1 MQHNNLEPAFSY
13 MMQLI
18 DKNKRLISPQ
28 EYEYCV
34 DIIGRFWDWWHGKD
48 SLSADDLYLLLCE
61 ESDLGAKCLYDFAAH
76 CQADGNEALSNMWEC
91 IVAILMIM
99 VRIAY
104 QNEGAAYVPQD
115 LENINAEK
123 MATFL
128 EQIKP
133 TTTAKELLENQKG
146 ICY

>member
-1 MQHNNLEPAFSY
+1 MQHKNLEPAFSY
-13 MMQLI
+13 MRRLL
-18 DKNKRLISPQ
+18 DKNKRLIGPQ
-28 EYEYCV
+28 EYQHCTGIVE
-34 DIIGRFWDWWHGKD
+34 RFWDWWHGED

-61 ESDLGAKCLYDFAAH
+61 ESDLGAKCLYDYAAH
-76 CQADGNEALSNMWEC
+76 CQAEGNEALSNMWEC
-91 IVAILMIM
+91 IAAILMIM

-115 LENINAEK
+115 LENINTEK
-123 MATFL
+123 MEAFL